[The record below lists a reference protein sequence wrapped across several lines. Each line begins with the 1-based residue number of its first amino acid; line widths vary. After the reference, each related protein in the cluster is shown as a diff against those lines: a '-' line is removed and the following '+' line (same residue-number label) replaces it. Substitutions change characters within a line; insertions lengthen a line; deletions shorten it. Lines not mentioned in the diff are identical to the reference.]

1 VRTLMLEHLCPSPL
15 APVRVVVIGAG
26 GFVGSAISGRLTS
39 EGVDTL
45 PLTRR
50 ELDLLTSDAA
60 GRLTSLLRPTDSVV
74 MVSAVAPAR
83 TIPTIAPNIQMAEVV
98 CQALIETPVTH
109 VVYISSDAVYADDP
123 SPITEQSCGQPA
135 SLHGA
140 MHVLREAML
149 RASVSG
155 PLAILRPTLLYG
167 AGDPHDGYGPNRFRR
182 QAAMGK
188 PVPLFGDGEERRDHV
203 YIEDVGRLTALV
215 LHHRSQG
222 VLNIATGESTS
233 FRRVAEMV
241 AALAPK
247 PVDIVTSARRAPV
260 THRHFDV
267 TARLKAFPSF
277 RHTPLAEGLRR
288 ASQEA

>member
-1 VRTLMLEHLCPSPL
+1 MLEHLHPSPL
-15 APVRVVVIGAG
+15 APARVVVIGAG
-26 GFVGSAISGRLTS
+26 GFVGGAIARRLIS

-45 PLTRR
+45 ALTRR
-50 ELDLLTSDAA
+50 ELDLLASDAA
-60 GRLTSLLRPTDSVV
+60 GRLTSILRPTDSVV

-83 TIPTIAPNIQMAEVV
+83 TVPTIAPNVRMAEVV
-98 CQALIETPVTH
+98 CQALAETPVAH
-109 VVYISSDAVYADDP
+109 IVYISSDAVYADEA
-123 SPITEQSCGQPA
+123 SPVTEQSCCHPA

-140 MHVLREAML
+140 MHALREAML
-149 RASVSG
+149 RTSVSG

-182 QAAMGK
+182 LAAMGK
-188 PVPLFGDGEERRDHV
+188 PITLFGEGEEQRDHV
-203 YIEDVGRLTALV
+203 FIEDVGRVTALV

-247 PVDIVTSARRAPV
+247 PVDIVTSARRSPV
-260 THRHFDV
+260 THRHFDI
-267 TARLKAFPSF
+267 TARLKAFPMF
-277 RHTPLAEGLRR
+277 RPTALADGLRQ
-288 ASQEA
+288 ASQGV